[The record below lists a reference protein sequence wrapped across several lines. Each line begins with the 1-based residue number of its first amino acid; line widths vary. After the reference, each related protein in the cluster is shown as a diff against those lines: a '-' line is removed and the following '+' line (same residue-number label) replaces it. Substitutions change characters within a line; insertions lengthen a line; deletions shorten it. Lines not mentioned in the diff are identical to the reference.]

1 MHHHSWPAPD
11 LAISTSWEIATAF
24 PMAQNAA
31 AANAIQLVHELLQ
44 EGEPAA
50 MPTAS
55 NPGAMDAPM
64 HAQVQVQIPHVQVP
78 QVPQVVIE
86 GIIEG
91 ALAPRRAAVM
101 PEDEPPPA
109 WDADKLVGVPVVP
122 VPPLAA

>member
-1 MHHHSWPAPD
+1 M
-11 LAISTSWEIATAF
+11 
-24 PMAQNAA
+24 
-31 AANAIQLVHELLQ
+31 HELLQ

-109 WDADKLVGVPVVP
+109 WDAAKLVGVPVVP